1 MAINILFVVCEKYE
15 LLIKVFD
22 RMPFISKKQGVCVL
36 KNKTLAKILSVAT
49 SGVMLF
55 SAGSVYLSHSER
67 NQDGT
72 YNVSEENREE
82 LLGISDENEY
92 FLGAASH
99 FSVFLHDDFAEYCSD
114 CEGRLAAGGNANV
127 GDPVSYS
134 VGARLPEG
142 FSAAQIVVGGD
153 TLTNFQPENKKFVV
167 GSKGNISPE
176 ILNHMNDGQTEVYI
190 GKLIQGKYRK
200 VNYKNK
206 KVVPTEKS
214 SWYIKEDNHEAII
227 SEECFEKV
235 REEMKKRR
243 YKHENSGGKGER
255 LPYAV
260 VCGICAE
267 RFEKISGE
275 KLLCGK
281 CGGSHRGNGCP
292 LHNMGTKETER
303 AVREKIKEN
312 RRKNADIIK
321 RVYEDMAAG
330 KICRETGEEIIK
342 RCDSEIEKSTEKNVK
357 EVVVKKGEIF
367 LIYL

>member
-1 MAINILFVVCEKYE
+1 MKNGEKYFNPN
-15 LLIKVFD
+15 FD
-22 RMPFISKKQGVCVL
+22 PDGR
-36 KNKTLAKILSVAT
+36 KNGHWSANTIRKILC
-49 SGVMLF
+49 
-55 SAGSVYLSHSER
+55 
-67 NQDGT
+67 D
-72 YNVSEENREE
+72 
-82 LLGISDENEY
+82 
-92 FLGAASH
+92 
-99 FSVFLHDDFAEYCSD
+99 
-114 CEGRLAAGGNANV
+114 
-127 GDPVSYS
+127 
-134 VGARLPEG
+134 
-142 FSAAQIVVGGD
+142 
-153 TLTNFQPENKKFVV
+153 
-167 GSKGNISPE
+167 
-176 ILNHMNDGQTEVYI
+176 EVYI